1 MQRELAEERRGDAQ
15 RIDGGADVVVEA
27 GQREFGGGGC
37 AADMVAA
44 LVDCDGDTL
53 LRQRDGG
60 GETVGTGADDV
71 GCVQRHEPI
80 VARLGYNRFMAANA
94 VVRSRVSVEVK
105 EEATEVLNN
114 MGLTVSDLM
123 RIVLTRVA
131 KERSLPFDLRPN
143 ALTRETLEKS
153 ARGEDVHRAE
163 DADDMFEQ
171 LGI

>member
-1 MQRELAEERRGDAQ
+1 
-15 RIDGGADVVVEA
+15 
-27 GQREFGGGGC
+27 
-37 AADMVAA
+37 
-44 LVDCDGDTL
+44 
-53 LRQRDGG
+53 
-60 GETVGTGADDV
+60 
-71 GCVQRHEPI
+71 
-80 VARLGYNRFMAANA
+80 MAANA

-143 ALTRETLEKS
+143 ALTRETIEKS
-153 ARGEDVHRAE
+153 ARSEDVHHAE
-163 DADDMFEQ
+163 NADDMFEQ